1 MSRLI
6 CLIAAALLSASL
18 NAATDAPGTTVA
30 RAVAGL
36 NGVFSPRGYFNI
48 TVRLYQLQGVEWA
61 KYDMKKAR
69 ITLDFLPGVTVTEQQ
84 IKQVMA
90 SAGYKPGPV
99 TIEMLAADKA
109 SRLGPGWVKIKHPQS
124 KNAVVRWFQL
134 NF

>member
-1 MSRLI
+1 MNRPISLSV
-6 CLIAAALLSASL
+6 AALLWAGSILMAQVP
-18 NAATDAPGTTVA
+18 DTTIM

-61 KYDMKKAR
+61 KYDMKKSR
-69 ITLDFLPGVTVTEQQ
+69 ITLDFFPGVVVTEKQ
-84 IKQVMA
+84 IQQVMT

-99 TIEMLAADKA
+99 DIRNLGVADA
-109 SRLGPGWVKIKHPQS
+109 SRIGPGWVKIKHPKS

>member
-1 MSRLI
+1 MKRLI
-6 CLIAAALLSASL
+6 SLVALAVLCASSSLIAQ
-18 NAATDAPGTTVA
+18 APDTQIL

-69 ITLDFLPGVTVTEQQ
+69 ITLDFFPGVVVTEKQ
-84 IKQVMA
+84 IQQVMTN
-90 SAGYKPGPV
+90 AGYKPGPV
-99 TIEMLAADKA
+99 TIEKIAAQNV
-109 SRLGPGWVKIKHPQS
+109 SRSGPGWVKIKHPKA

>member
-1 MSRLI
+1 M
-6 CLIAAALLSASL
+6 
-18 NAATDAPGTTVA
+18 
-30 RAVAGL
+30 RAVASL

-48 TVRLYQLQGVEWA
+48 TVRLYQPQGVEWA

-69 ITLDFLPGVTVTEQQ
+69 ITRDFFPGVVVTEKQ
-84 IKQVMA
+84 IQQVMS

-99 TIEMLAADKA
+99 AIRKLGAADG
-109 SRLGPGWVKIKHPQS
+109 SRIGPGWVKIKHPKS